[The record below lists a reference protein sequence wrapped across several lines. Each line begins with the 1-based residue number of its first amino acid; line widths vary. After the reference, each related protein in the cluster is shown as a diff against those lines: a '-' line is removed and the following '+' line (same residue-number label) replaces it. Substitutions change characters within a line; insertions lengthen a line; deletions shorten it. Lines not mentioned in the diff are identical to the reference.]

1 MSASNIAQDS
11 IPFLEKVM
19 RAANLQDIYEARDL
33 SEVVYRTMR
42 DLMPKDAIER
52 VGSELDKPA
61 ISTDDKTLQDNIAD
75 LWKDRNPIVSWLSKV
90 RPPFD
95 TSGAWGI
102 DEQRFITRIEQEG
115 GMPNT
120 TRGETVVK
128 AVFSATK
135 EELSRERVQE
145 IAGFLPG
152 KIKQLWNEA

>member
-1 MSASNIAQDS
+1 MSASDIAQDN
-11 IPFLEKVM
+11 IAFLEKVM
-19 RAANLQDIYEARDL
+19 RSGNLQDIYEARDL

-61 ISTDDKTLQDNIAD
+61 IYTDDKTLQDNIAD

-90 RPPFD
+90 RPPFEN
-95 TSGAWGI
+95 SGPWGI
-102 DEQRFITRIEQEG
+102 DAQRFIARIEQEG
-115 GMPNT
+115 GMPKNT
-120 TRGETVVK
+120 KGETVVK

-135 EELSRERVQE
+135 DELSSERVQE
-145 IAGFLPG
+145 IAGFLPD